1 MVIVERKIIGKKEW
15 EFDSMYCDNM
25 EGGKQREKEYAEN
38 FKTNNG
44 IFKYKVKISNGTY
57 KKNN

>member
-1 MVIVERKIIGKKEW
+1 MVIIERKIIGKKEW
-15 EFDSMYCDNM
+15 ELDSMYCDNI
-25 EGGKQREKEYAEN
+25 EGGKQREKEYAKN
-38 FKTNNG
+38 FNTNNS

>member
-1 MVIVERKIIGKKEW
+1 MFIVERKIIGKKEW

-25 EGGKQREKEYAEN
+25 KGGKQREKDYAKL
-38 FKTNNG
+38 FKKKDSIYN
-44 IFKYKVKISNGTY
+44 YKVKISNGTY

>member
-1 MVIVERKIIGKKEW
+1 MVIIQKKIIGKKEW
-15 EFDSMYCDNM
+15 ELDSMYCYNM

-44 IFKYKVKISNGTY
+44 IYKYKVKISNGTY

>member
-25 EGGKQREKEYAEN
+25 KGGKQREKDYAEL
-38 FKTNNG
+38 FKKKDSIYN
-44 IFKYKVKISNGTY
+44 YKVKIR
-57 KKNN
+57 KF

>member
-25 EGGKQREKEYAEN
+25 KGGKQREKEYAEN

-44 IFKYKVKISNGTY
+44 IYKYKVKISNGTY